1 MSRKFYIHKR
11 FTDFQYVLRMK
22 YILDS
27 LMQGKKLA
35 ALAREFNKSHEG
47 MRTWLR
53 KASRFAYLCY
63 ERNNFPDISHFPE
76 KDQEYANWFYCKSP
90 VRDYVLSFYL
100 NHIIGKYKR
109 SIFAQLAYILPEKDE
124 NI

>member
-1 MSRKFYIHKR
+1 MPRKLYIHKR
-11 FTDFQYVLRMK
+11 FTDFQYVLKMK

-27 LMQGKKLA
+27 LMQGKSLA
-35 ALAREFNKSHEG
+35 ALGREFNKSHEG

-53 KASRFAYLCY
+53 NASRFAYLCY
-63 ERNNFPDISHFPE
+63 ERNNLPDISHFHK
-76 KDQEYANWFYCKSP
+76 KDQEYANWFYRKSP

-109 SIFAQLAYILPEKDE
+109 SVFTQLAYILPEKD
-124 NI
+124 